1 MFQYFVRRLLWAA
14 VMLLLV
20 ISTVFVIFFILP
32 GGAGRKGPEGVSPVA
47 VAFAGKQPTPE
58 VLADIE
64 ERFGLDDP
72 VYVQY
77 GRYVWNLIQFW
88 EPDNLGYSYQTEEP
102 VKEAIFRRLPAT
114 ISLAVGASV
123 VWLFLGVSL
132 GVVSALKRRTLVDRG
147 SMLFALIGVSMPT
160 FWLGL
165 LAVFY
170 FDGTLDI
177 YDTGSYEKLLDD
189 PAHWF
194 SVLWLPWLVLAIVS
208 AAFYTRMVRGNM
220 LEVEGEDYIRTAKAK
235 GLKRRSVIRHQL
247 RSALSPVVT
256 MYGLDL
262 GLLLGGAVITEQ
274 IFSIPGIGA
283 YAVDAIRATNL
294 PVILGITTIAAF
306 FVIIANLVVD
316 MLYAVLDP
324 RVTYS

>member
-1 MFQYFVRRLLWAA
+1 MFQYFIRRLLWAI
-14 VMLLLV
+14 VMLLLT
-20 ISTVFVIFFILP
+20 ISVVFAIFFLVP

-47 VAFAGKQPTPE
+47 VAFAGKQPTPD
-58 VLADIE
+58 VLAEIE

-72 VYVQY
+72 IYVQY
-77 GRYVWNLIQFW
+77 GRYVWNVVQFW
-88 EPDNLGYSYQTEEP
+88 DDESLGYSYQTEEP
-102 VKEAIFRRLPAT
+102 VKQAIFRRLPAT
-114 ISLAVGASV
+114 IGLAVGASV
-123 VWLFLGVSL
+123 IWLVLGVAL
-132 GVVSALKRRTLVDRG
+132 GVISALKRRTLIDRG
-147 SMLFALIGVSMPT
+147 SMLFALAGVSMPT

-165 LAVFY
+165 IVVFF
-170 FDGTLDI
+170 FDATLNI
-177 YDTGSYEKLLDD
+177 YDTGSYVPFFED
-189 PAHWF
+189 PVQWF
-194 SVLWLPWLVLAIVS
+194 EVMWLPWLVLAIVS

-220 LEVEGEDYIRTAKAK
+220 LEVESEDYIRTAKAK
-235 GLKRRSVIRHQL
+235 GLRRRGVIRHQL

-283 YAVDAIRATNL
+283 YSVDAIQANNL
-294 PVILGITTIAAF
+294 PVILGITIFAAA
-306 FVIIANLVVD
+306 FVIIMNLIVD